1 MTAPTIGTGRAV
13 EVLHDRGP
21 VTPVD
26 VNRWTGGSGY
36 LIGGRLVLT
45 AAHTVDYRQDLG
57 DNAQLLVRTIKG
69 TEFAAQVVLVSDESS
84 QVDLALLEISDPRF
98 DEHLPPVSFA
108 RVNRDSPASVSACW
122 SVGFPRF
129 GEAGPVLLEGSRRE
143 TWHVRG
149 DILPGGKLRSGL
161 LSLQVTS
168 TPQPLLAPL
177 GGSEWEGMSGAV
189 VFASDS
195 PDSDRAIGVVSMH
208 HRPEGESALTVVPIT
223 AVGRL
228 SIGVQWWHQLGVPDP
243 DALPVLPRQAPSV
256 AEQQRPR
263 QTGEQALMAADR
275 ISVVGERVSA
285 AVDVFRDRTDRRAQ
299 LRGLVLSREKRII
312 SVTGRRGIGKSGL
325 VAKVLADFEEPSGS
339 GDDYVDGLAYVST
352 RTGVGKIDL
361 ARIFHALSNL
371 LPQGQRDRLEEK
383 WANVGAEALDD
394 LFYAIQDR
402 KTVIVLDNL
411 DDLQDQETG
420 RLNGDDLL
428 RFVTVACRYRNP
440 PLIITTSQHPL
451 GLPSEIS
458 VHATRIDIAEGLDP
472 EEALQLLRQLDSD
485 GEAGLRDLPD
495 RELRKAVELVHGTP
509 RGLELLAAQLTDRR
523 TATLQRILEAKDTP
537 EVLLGRLVSEGF
549 HSLGSVGQDVVRL
562 LALADTPLPI
572 EVFPGMLEHEHP
584 GSAVEQTVERLVNW
598 RIIGFDRASGTAR
611 LHPMDSDYVR
621 KTLLDDPEQRTAL
634 DLRLA
639 DWLHTQRTDPSA
651 WRTSTD
657 VAPQRREIRH
667 RLRAGDGHGAIQAI
681 ADIAD
686 FLAIRGEAD
695 QLAESLNQSE
705 RYANTPDLRA
715 AYELSRGLAE
725 WYTGSLEGAVAA
737 FRTGRT
743 AAAQAGNQ
751 LLAARLNMLLGGAL
765 RQIGDPAAAREPLAK
780 ACALPATDQASR
792 EIVMGSLFDA
802 GMVACYLH
810 DAKGAADAI
819 IRAEGMLRTEDPSV
833 WSAWLANLRALAA
846 LLNHDYTAALTEI
859 RQGIEKYTDSVE
871 SVMTGYLVNVRGLVL
886 LAQARTREAAR
897 EFEAAYEDAAA
908 VRLARLEGLSALNL
922 AWTRLIEG
930 DRTAAAALARKAA
943 DRFSANLVREAE
955 SADALAVACQAGGVN
970 EMLTGLRRAVRVSG
984 GNPDLYQPSD
994 KTLVLL
1000 AQARN
1005 NPHSVSPT

>member
-21 VTPVD
+21 AVPVD
-26 VNRWTGGSGY
+26 VDRWTGGSGY

-45 AAHTVDYRQDLG
+45 AAHTVDYRHDLG

-98 DEHLPPVSFA
+98 DEHLPPVSFG
-108 RVNRDSPASVSACW
+108 RVNRDSPAPVSGCW
-122 SVGFPRF
+122 AVGFPRF

-168 TPQPLLAPL
+168 TPQPLSASL

-189 VFASDS
+189 VFATDS
-195 PDSDRAIGVVSMH
+195 PDSDRAIGVVSTH

-228 SIGVQWWHQLGVPDP
+228 SMGVQWWHQLGVPKP
-243 DALPVLPRQAPSV
+243 DALPVLPRQASSV
-256 AEQQRPR
+256 AEQQRSRPS
-263 QTGEQALMAADR
+263 GEWALMATDR
-275 ISVVGERVSA
+275 IGVVGERVSA
-285 AVDVFRDRTDRRAQ
+285 AVDIFRDRIDRRAQ

-325 VAKVLADFEEPSGS
+325 VAKVLADFEEPSS
-339 GDDYVDGLAYVST
+339 PDGDCVDGLAYVST
-352 RTGVGKIDL
+352 RTGVGKLDL
-361 ARIFHALSNL
+361 ARIFHALSSL
-371 LPQGQRDRLEEK
+371 LPQGQRDRLEES
-383 WANVGAEALDD
+383 WANAGAEALDD
-394 LFYAIQDR
+394 LFSAIRDR
-402 KTVIVLDNL
+402 KIVIVLDNL

-420 RLNGDDLL
+420 RLTGDDLL
-428 RFVTVACRYRNP
+428 RFLTAACRYRNP
-440 PLIITTSQHPL
+440 PLVITTSQHPL

-458 VHATRIDIAEGLDP
+458 VYVTRIDIAEGLDL
-472 EEALQLLRQLDSD
+472 EEAVELLRQLDSD

-495 RELRKAVELVHGTP
+495 RELQRAAELVHGIP
-509 RGLELLAAQLTDRR
+509 RGLELLAGQLTDRR

-572 EVFPGMLEHEHP
+572 EVFPGMLEHDHP
-584 GSAVEQTVERLVNW
+584 RSAVEQTVEQLVNR
-598 RIIGFDRASGTAR
+598 RIIGFDRASGAAR

-621 KTLLDDPEQRTAL
+621 KTLLDDPEQRAAL

-639 DWLHTQRTDPSA
+639 DWLQTQRTDRAA
-651 WRTSTD
+651 WRTSAD

-667 RLRAGDGHGAIQAI
+667 RLRAGDGHGTIRAI
-681 ADIAD
+681 ADIAE
-686 FLAIRGEAD
+686 FLAVRGEAD
-695 QLAESLNQSE
+695 QLADGLNQSE
-705 RYANTPDLRA
+705 RYADTPNLRA
-715 AYELSRGLAE
+715 AYELSLGLAE
-725 WYTGSLEGAVAA
+725 FYTGSLEEAVAA

-743 AAAQAGNQ
+743 AAEQASSQ
-751 LLAARLNMLLGGAL
+751 LLTARLNMWLGTAL

-780 ACALPATDQASR
+780 ACALPAIDQASR
-792 EIVMGSLFDA
+792 EIVMGSLFVA

-819 IRAEGMLRTEDPSV
+819 THGEGMLREEDPSL
-833 WSAWLANLRALAA
+833 WWAWLANLRALAA
-846 LLNHDYTAALTEI
+846 LLSRDYAAALIEI
-859 RQGIEKYTDSVE
+859 RRGIEKYTDSVE
-871 SVMTGYLVNVRGLVL
+871 SVMIGYLVNVRGLVL
-886 LAQARTREAAR
+886 LAQGRTREAAR
-897 EFEAAYEDAAA
+897 EFEAARSGRQTASSRACRSTGSDIP
-908 VRLARLEGLSALNL
+908 RRGGRGFPCRGLASRISMTSPRCSPLS
-922 AWTRLIEG
+922 TPPG
-930 DRTAAAALARKAA
+930 
-943 DRFSANLVREAE
+943 SA
-955 SADALAVACQAGGVN
+955 G
-970 EMLTGLRRAVRVSG
+970 T
-984 GNPDLYQPSD
+984 PPS
-994 KTLVLL
+994 
-1000 AQARN
+1000 R
-1005 NPHSVSPT
+1005 S